1 MSLEE
6 RRPSPTTPTHGIC
19 TARSNP
25 SVLKPFEQIVGELN
39 LDRRNKVFQVV
50 TRAGQGADK
59 QSRANP
65 PFVLQIFS
73 LIPPIYSVAA
83 LTRQNT
89 VFWPT
94 R

>member
-6 RRPSPTTPTHGIC
+6 FRPSSTTETRGIC

-39 LDRRNKVFQVV
+39 RDRRNKVFQVV
-50 TRAGQGADK
+50 TRARQGADK

-65 PFVLQIFS
+65 PFVLQILS
-73 LIPPIYSVAA
+73 VIQPIYSVAA
-83 LTRQNT
+83 RKRQNT
-89 VFWPT
+89 AF
-94 R
+94 